1 MEAIAI
7 IIRQTDEA
15 VCQNLLNSLSTLNIP
30 TGYEVEVKVIPN
42 AVSKAA
48 AYNAAMRESSAKY
61 KIYIDETATVLNKNL
76 LGDVVK
82 LFEYDSRI
90 GVLGLYGSEMPITGD
105 FTKAKKR
112 YGILGYREEA
122 DHIKAIH
129 ADNPLWWQKVHLV
142 DGLFMA
148 TAVDTDWDENVA
160 EEFLAAA
167 KCLEI
172 RKNNYLAA
180 VPMQDYPWCMFDKI
194 SAYNQ
199 NLRENDLKSFAAKYQ
214 NEIQPLVSILIPTY
228 NQPVFFKQALDS
240 ALAQDYKN
248 IEIIVGDDSTNED
261 TKSLMADYVKKY
273 PQIKYY
279 YHGGPLGNKGDNNAD
294 FILNKAQG
302 DFINYLYHDDLFYPN
317 KISSMMTG
325 LVADLNEEIGM
336 VASARDFI
344 NEQGEKIGG
353 NPLCMWQPTKDTVLT
368 ASEIARK
375 ILALSMNYIG
385 EMTTVLLRKSMLRQ
399 ADSRYCSGCF
409 AGIRDKA
416 NGDVATFLEVAR
428 RGKNCLF
435 LKDTLSAF
443 RKHSGQNTSDV
454 SIVINSIIEW
464 LNYIVI
470 SYKTK
475 NFITSETELAACCQI
490 WYTVNGR
497 HLNRIKKLIMVAVRL
512 VVAERNLNSIKK
524 EFYLKNVIRLIKNK
538 NYKAVINLGSEY
550 INNNYGKIIDERM

>member
-1 MEAIAI
+1 MRKIAI

-30 TGYEVEVKVIPN
+30 TGYEVEVKVITN
-42 AVSKAA
+42 AISKAA
-48 AYNAAMRESSAKY
+48 AYNVAMRESSAKY

-76 LGDVVK
+76 LGDVVT
-82 LFEYDSRI
+82 LFEYDSCI

-105 FTKAKKR
+105 FTTAEKR
-112 YGILGYREEA
+112 YGILGYKEEVNQ
-122 DHIKAIH
+122 IKAIQ

-148 TAVDTDWDENVA
+148 TAVDTEWDENVA

-172 RKNNYLAA
+172 RKNNYL
-180 VPMQDYPWCMFDKI
+180 VGIPMQSYPWCIFDKT

-199 NLRENDLKSFAAKYQ
+199 ILNEADLHSFNVKYQ
-214 NEIQPLVSILIPTY
+214 NEIQPLVSILITTY

-279 YHGGPLGNKGDNNAD
+279 YHGKPLGDKGRANAQ
-294 FILNKAQG
+294 FILNKSQG
-302 DFINYLYHDDLFYPN
+302 DFVNYLFHDDLFYPQ
-317 KISSMMTG
+317 KISSMMKG
-325 LVADLNEEIGM
+325 LVADLNGEIGM
-336 VASARDFI
+336 VASVRDII
-344 NEQGEKIGG
+344 NEQGEKVSGSQ
-353 NPLCMWQPTKDTVLT
+353 WQPLKDTVLSAGEM
-368 ASEIARK
+368 ASK
-375 ILALSMNYIG
+375 IMSLSINYIG
-385 EMTTVLLRKSMLRQ
+385 EMTTVLIRKSMLRQ
-399 ADSRYCSGCF
+399 VDGKYCMGYF

-443 RKHSGQNTSDV
+443 RKHSGQNGSDTS
-454 SIVINSIIEW
+454 IIFNSITEW

-475 NFITSETELAACCQI
+475 NFITSETELAACCQN
-490 WYTVNGR
+490 WYAAFGQYVEY
-497 HLNRIKKLIMVAVRL
+497 HLN
-512 VVAERNLNSIKK
+512 SSK
-524 EFYLKNVIRLIKNK
+524 EGIYLKNVIQLMADK